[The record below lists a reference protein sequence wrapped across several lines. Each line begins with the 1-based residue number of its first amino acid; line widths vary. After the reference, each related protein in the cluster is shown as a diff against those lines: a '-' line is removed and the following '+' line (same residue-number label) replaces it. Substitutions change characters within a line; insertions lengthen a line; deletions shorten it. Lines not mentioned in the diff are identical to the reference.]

1 MRENARAEWL
11 RIGLGLLDG
20 LGRLSL
26 LLGSLA
32 VAVVTLT
39 GADLVPVWLGLLGA
53 SVFGWIVGRV
63 YP

>member
-1 MRENARAEWL
+1 MRENSCAEWL

-20 LGRLSL
+20 LGRLLL

-53 SVFGWIVGRV
+53 AVFGWIVGRV